1 MRKTANFNSQKRKNQ
16 MFRKKNPGVA
26 PTYNNQTQ
34 ESQEA
39 GYTRMRL
46 PNPEDLEQFA
56 LVTQLMGSNQVKALC
71 EDGVEKQF
79 RIPGKLLKKV
89 WIREHDVLIIR
100 LWDFQ
105 PSKGDV
111 VWRYL
116 GNQVEWLKRN
126 GKLEKLNM

>member
-1 MRKTANFNSQKRKNQ
+1 MNFKKT
-16 MFRKKNPGVA
+16 GGA
-26 PTYNNQTQ
+26 PQQTTEQQ
-34 ESQEA
+34 EMGFS
-39 GYTRMRL
+39 RMRL
-46 PNPEDLEQFA
+46 PNPEELEQFA
-56 LVTQLMGSNQVKALC
+56 VVTQLMGSNQVKALC
-71 EDGVEKQF
+71 EDGEEKQF

-89 WIREHDVLIIR
+89 WIRENDVIIVR

-126 GKLEKLNM
+126 GKLHKLPF

>member
-1 MRKTANFNSQKRKNQ
+1 MKYQKSAGQ
-16 MFRKKNPGVA
+16 PSA
-26 PTYNNQTQ
+26 PTETQ
-34 ESQEA
+34 VE

-46 PNPEDLEQFA
+46 PNPKELEQFA
-56 LVTQLMGSNQVKALC
+56 VVTQLMGSNQIKALC
-71 EDGVEKQF
+71 EDGEEKQF

-89 WIREHDVLIIR
+89 WIRENDVIIIR

-111 VWRYL
+111 IWRYL

-126 GKLEKLNM
+126 GKLRNLPF

>member
-1 MRKTANFNSQKRKNQ
+1 MNF
-16 MFRKKNPGVA
+16 KKKAATPA
-26 PTYNNQTQ
+26 PATTVEQPET
-34 ESQEA
+34 

-46 PNPEDLEQFA
+46 PNSKELEQFA
-56 LVTQLMGSNQVKALC
+56 LVTQLMGSNQIKAIC
-71 EDGVEKQF
+71 EDGEEKQF

-89 WIREHDVLIIR
+89 WIRENDVIVVK

-116 GNQVEWLKRN
+116 GNQVEWLRRN
-126 GKLEKLNM
+126 GKLNRLPF

>member
-1 MRKTANFNSQKRKNQ
+1 MANFNSQKRKNQ
-16 MFRKKNPGVA
+16 MNFKKKAATPA
-26 PTYNNQTQ
+26 PTTEQQ
-34 ESQEA
+34 PEM

-46 PNPEDLEQFA
+46 PNTNDLEQFA
-56 LVTQLMGSNQVKALC
+56 LVTQLMGSNQIKAVC
-71 EDGVEKQF
+71 EDGEEKQF

-89 WIREHDVLIIR
+89 WIRENDIIIVR

-116 GNQVEWLKRN
+116 GNQVEWLRRN
-126 GKLEKLNM
+126 GKLNRLPL

>member
-1 MRKTANFNSQKRKNQ
+1 MANFNSQKRKNQ
-16 MFRKKNPGVA
+16 MKPKSSGGFRGP
-26 PTYNNQTQ
+26 PQTAEQ
-34 ESQEA
+34 QEA

-46 PNPEDLEQFA
+46 PNPDELEQFA
-56 LVTQLMGSNQVKALC
+56 VVTQLMGSNQVRGVT

-89 WIREHDVLIIR
+89 WIRENDVIIVK

-105 PSKGDV
+105 PTKGDV

-116 GNQVEWLKRN
+116 GNQVEWLRRN
-126 GKLEKLNM
+126 GKLNKF